1 MCDDEARRIFRPM
14 VYDETGKPKVSRVGL
29 IVYDVLG
36 FFGVMIPLNYLGGA
50 FVLLTAE
57 ATLKVWKSVFF
68 FGNIAPIVF
77 LIVAK
82 VMFPVKKV
90 KSDKTA
96 PATPAAAASAAP
108 AATPSS
114 ESSKNKTN

>member
-1 MCDDEARRIFRPM
+1 M